1 MILSNSGHFG
11 RLTQGQSVW
20 QADGNGGRPGD
31 DATGCYPAYAQ
42 GVPQVFRQVFLESA
56 SGTAQDNRK
65 CDF

>member
-42 GVPQVFRQVFLESA
+42 GVPA
-56 SGTAQDNRK
+56 SVPGIGVRDRAG
-65 CDF
+65 